1 MYINKAIDDKDLI
14 LTRYLYFVDDVYNSL
29 EQYII
34 NRKKTR
40 KIDEALFWV
49 GELYYSGFEI
59 WEFLF
64 YMYYSYYYLDYSY
77 IENKLIKNYNKY
89 LKIEDESKKI
99 ELIIDTI
106 KNILIKKPNKEV
118 LQIVNRIKRLSKECG
133 CHNDF
138 FPYIEN
144 DVVERNLEY
153 KTYRSNKKIN
163 NRLKQL
169 KCDIDKIPK
178 ELKNFLLMIIKE
190 DLYSNN
196 AIDYIVQILINT
208 KNNDTVL
215 KNDNGIITI
224 KSIYDICNTIL
235 GKNKLNF
242 GICYTSYI
250 KILKLIGMI
259 IMVKNK
265 YNGDEIINDNKP
277 KFIKSTKKQIEY
289 VIETNKGCEYL
300 FDTLKEKRKFKIVN
314 NIDGLQIKK
323 IMKYFQKDLK
333 EELTIGEKKNYI
345 QRNGLWEYFIFGCP
359 LWECRL
365 KELDIVRNPDY
376 VLKYDIEIED
386 YNLICCN
393 DEVKKEKFYSLYDYE
408 LQEQPLKIIMN
419 AL

>member
-1 MYINKAIDDKDLI
+1 MYINKANSDKDLI
-14 LTRYLYFVDDVYNSL
+14 LTRYLYFVDDVYISL

-34 NRKKTR
+34 NPKKTR

-89 LKIEDESKKI
+89 LKIEDERKKI

-118 LQIVNRIKRLSKECG
+118 LQIVNRIKTRSKECG
-133 CHNDF
+133 CHNEY
-138 FPYIEN
+138 FPYIEYE
-144 DVVERNLEY
+144 VIERNLEY
-153 KTYRSNKKIN
+153 KTYRSNKEIKH
-163 NRLKQL
+163 RLKQIN
-169 KCDIDKIPK
+169 CDINKISK
-178 ELKNFLLMIIKE
+178 ELKNFLLMLIKE

-208 KNNDTVL
+208 KNNETVL

-224 KSIYDICNTIL
+224 KSIYDICNSIL

-250 KILKLIGMI
+250 KILKLIGML
-259 IMVKNK
+259 IMTKNK
-265 YNGDEIINDNKP
+265 YNGIKITDEIKP

-289 VIETNKGCEYL
+289 VIETNKQSEYL

-314 NIDGLQIKK
+314 NMDDLQINK
-323 IMKYFQKDLK
+323 IMKYFQKDLQEK
-333 EELTIGEKKNYI
+333 LTIKEKKNYI

-365 KELDIVRNPDY
+365 KEYNIVKNIDY
-376 VLKYDIEIED
+376 VLKYDIEKED
-386 YNLICCN
+386 YDLVCYN
-393 DEVKKEKFYSLYDYE
+393 DEVKREKFYSLYDYE
-408 LQEQPLKIIMN
+408 LQEQPLEIITN